1 MIDGVIYTLNNHTAM
16 ASLSS
21 ENTNPTITI
30 PALIYISGNSY
41 AVTEIGS
48 FSSLSIT
55 SVTIESTSINI
66 HHDAFK
72 NCIRLNSILFLNKNV
87 SIGTNAFYGCV
98 SLLTIEIHSIHITL
112 YAHAFRGCPLLSLTL
127 NTDVLTIDT
136 SFKVRQ
142 LPHLIVTTN
151 IVNIVNFSI
160 TLYGIIYT
168 FLDTHHA
175 KASLSDRNITTIII
189 PARIDEYDVTE
200 IGSFSDSF
208 ITSVTIESTSITID
222 YDAFKNC
229 TRLTFID
236 FPNATM
242 LIIGD
247 NAFQS
252 CTSLNTLILNATTL
266 TIASDIVLGCTSLN
280 TIVCNAVDLFIGTRA
295 FYSYTSLLECT
306 STHVTI
312 EIDAIANAT
321 VIFKNVDTL
330 TSPSY
335 SPTRLIL
342 INTTADFSNFTPSML
357 FSSNSNTSFIRCPS
371 STLFNLPTIIPK
383 PTSTTCTIYVPV
395 LQSTS
400 FYITYTLN
408 NIAFTG
414 TITDLVPA
422 TNYSFSLKIYI
433 NVSPTIK
440 SRILPMP
447 SILLQT
453 LSISFTTATPVSNI
467 CFFKDTPILT
477 DQGTILIQS
486 IKNHTI
492 HSAKLILTKTLHT
505 DSYLVRFEKDAL
517 AQTIPSL
524 PTIMTKNHRI
534 LYKGKWFEAKR
545 FLTFEHVHRIPYD
558 GSVLYNVLMKSHT
571 PLCVNNLTCE
581 SLSPTSSI
589 ALLYGMHKQK
599 KIKSVMSS
607 ILSL

>member
-1 MIDGVIYTLNNHTAM
+1 MIDGVIYTLDKHTAI

-21 ENTNPTITI
+21 ANTNPILTI
-30 PALIYISGNSY
+30 PALISISGKSY

-48 FSSLSIT
+48 FSSSFIT
-55 SVTIESTSINI
+55 SVTIESDSINI
-66 HHDAFK
+66 NRDAFK
-72 NCIRLNSILFLNKNV
+72 NCIRLNSIVFLNKNV

-98 SLLTIEIHSIHITL
+98 SLSTIEIQSIHITL

-127 NTDVLTIDT
+127 STDILTIDT

-142 LPHLIVTTN
+142 LPQLTVTTN

-175 KASLSDRNITTIII
+175 KAILTDRNINTITI
-189 PARIDEYDVTE
+189 PARIDAYEVTE
-200 IGSFSDSF
+200 IGSFSDSS
-208 ITSVTIESTSITID
+208 ITSVLIESTSITID
-222 YDAFKNC
+222 SDAFKNC
-229 TRLTFID
+229 TSLTSID

-242 LIIGD
+242 LIIGN
-247 NAFQS
+247 NAFQY
-252 CTSLNTLILNATTL
+252 CTSLTTLTLHATTL

-280 TIVCNAVDLFIGTRA
+280 TIVCNAVDLFIGDRA
-295 FYSYTSLLECT
+295 FYSYTSLLDCT
-306 STHVTI
+306 SINVTI
-312 EIDAIANAT
+312 GIDAIADVT
-321 VIFKNVDTL
+321 VVFKNVDTL

-335 SPTRLIL
+335 SPTKLIL
-342 INTTADFSNFTPSML
+342 INTTADFSNFTPSTL

-371 STLFNLPTIIPK
+371 ITLFNLPTIIPN

-414 TITDLVPA
+414 TITNLLPA
-422 TNYSFSLKIYI
+422 TNYSFTLNIYA
-433 NVSPTIK
+433 NVRGPTIR
-440 SRILPMP
+440 SIFITMP
-447 SILLQT
+447 PILLQT
-453 LSISFTTATPVSNI
+453 LSISFTTSTPLSNI

-492 HSAKLILTKTLHT
+492 HSDKLILTKTLHT

-517 AQTIPSL
+517 AYNIPSL

-545 FLTFEHVHRIPYD
+545 FLTFEHVNRIPYD

-571 PLCVNNLTCE
+571 PLYVNNLTCE
-581 SLSPTSSI
+581 SLSPTSPI
-589 ALLYGMHKQK
+589 ALLYGIHKK
-599 KIKSVMSS
+599 KLKSMSI
-607 ILSL
+607 ILNTI